1 VNLTQKPTLI
11 DITEQAAKHAST
23 PTKTHSTTRLTE
35 FEYMRGLAIILI
47 VLGHSVINTNDGF
60 PLWLENIVRGGT
72 GVFVFISG
80 FFFHHV
86 FAQRFDYRRFMS
98 KKILNV
104 LVPFLVVSA
113 FAVVMNFI
121 VFILVDRVSAFKAA
135 EMCWHLMK
143 QGYVLFPHWYIP
155 FIIVTFLCSRLH
167 LRYLQ
172 LPLFTQLSILILF
185 AIISVVVHRPHGNV
199 NVLQSV
205 VYFTPFYLAGMLY
218 SLHRGWMKKHYR
230 YFFAAA
236 VFTVIS
242 TVWLQSGLLLHVG
255 GYHKAAFEWGGIDL
269 QFIQKMG
276 LCILFIGFCSH
287 LVGPA
292 LGKHLTMLASI
303 SFAIFFLHPLISMIW
318 GNATYL
324 LLNAGYIEPNT
335 TVLYS
340 LISSLALFVFQ
351 FYGSVWLIGK
361 LQPMLG
367 ARSRLL
373 IGA

>member
-1 VNLTQKPTLI
+1 MNLTQKPTLI
-11 DITEQAAKHAST
+11 DITEQAAKQPFT
-23 PTKTHSTTRLTE
+23 PTTHSTTRLTE

-104 LVPFLVVSA
+104 FVPFLVVSA

-121 VFILVDRVSAFKAA
+121 VFMLVDRVSAFKAA
-135 EMCWHLMK
+135 EMCWNLMK
-143 QGYVLFPHWYIP
+143 QGYILFPHWYIP
-155 FIIVTFLCSRLH
+155 FIIVTFLCSNLH
-167 LRYLQ
+167 FRYLQ

-218 SLHRGWMKKHYR
+218 SLHRDWMKKHYR

-324 LLNAGYIEPNT
+324 LLNAGYLEPNT
-335 TVLYS
+335 TLLYS
-340 LISSLALFVFQ
+340 LVSSLALFVFQ

-361 LQPMLG
+361 LKPLLG
-367 ARSRLL
+367 KKSRLL